1 MLDAEK
7 EKEPESG
14 WTHGEWELG
23 KRMVVEE
30 ESGEEVAVREVSLS
44 NMSPSLFV
52 YCIVLTC
59 ASIDPSIYL
68 TILSICLSIYL
79 SIDLSIYLS
88 I

>member
-1 MLDAEK
+1 MKEVVKEVVLDAEK

-44 NMSPSLFV
+44 NMSPSLLRLLHCPYLRV
-52 YCIVLTC
+52 Y
-59 ASIDPSIYL
+59 PSIHPF
-68 TILSICLSIYL
+68 I
-79 SIDLSIYLS
+79 
-88 I
+88 